1 MAGTGVAGTFPAEGQ
16 VMPAWLHD
24 QAYRAEAARVV
35 AQYRLLVEPL
45 ALAFGRESEA
55 LLHDFSRLPNSI
67 VAISGRLSGREVG
80 GPCTDLLLQDVLSDA
95 PPRHRVGY
103 QSTMPNGQI
112 CRSTSIYLFGSPER
126 PVGSLCINTDV
137 SSLVSA
143 RETLDSLIGGR
154 AHSPEPDDERTNGE
168 NFYQTVE
175 QAADG
180 ILKDAIRKT
189 GVSPNMMSRKHKVL
203 LVGELE
209 DRGFFMLRGAV
220 DLAASTL
227 SVSKYTVYNYL
238 NEIGKEVGRQ

>member
-35 AQYRLLVEPL
+35 ARYRLLVEPL

-126 PVGSLCINTDV
+126 RVRSVCTKTDV
-137 SSLVSA
+137 TTLMAA
-143 RETLDSLIGGR
+143 RGR
-154 AHSPEPDDERTNGE
+154 PASCISRRSHSPKRDDEGTNSE
-168 NFYQTVE
+168 
-175 QAADG
+175 
-180 ILKDAIRKT
+180 
-189 GVSPNMMSRKHKVL
+189 
-203 LVGELE
+203 
-209 DRGFFMLRGAV
+209 
-220 DLAASTL
+220 
-227 SVSKYTVYNYL
+227 
-238 NEIGKEVGRQ
+238 